1 MCGGANNYIFFLFY
15 MAKKKKKKFSKV
27 LITKACQQ
35 QPYQNQMLLCNID
48 SMEKDIYTLRLY
60 NKTDNSLQL
69 SHFQKMKFA
78 NIRKAENRELLKQFP
93 VVQYCLDYEHNQV
106 LMLVPTTRESLLLN
120 LNKSNEK
127 KADGQM
133 SE

>member
-1 MCGGANNYIFFLFY
+1 
-15 MAKKKKKKFSKV
+15 
-27 LITKACQQ
+27 
-35 QPYQNQMLLCNID
+35 
-48 SMEKDIYTLRLY
+48 
-60 NKTDNSLQL
+60 
-69 SHFQKMKFA
+69 MKFA

-127 KADGQM
+127 KADG
-133 SE
+133 